1 MPGPLGA
8 FLAAASKAAQVIAK
22 NKKARES
29 LTKPV
34 GQFLSRRAKLAT
46 GAKELKKEGLK
57 SSKFSQKGPSP
68 ARKAARKNFAAG
80 AVLGAGT
87 GELAR
92 RTAEARERARIEKFN
107 RDMEEQ
113 ERKRRKEKITK
124 PRKRKEILS

>member
-1 MPGPLGA
+1 MPGPLVG
-8 FLAAASKAAQVIAK
+8 LAARLAARVLAK
-22 NKKARES
+22 NKKAREALIKAKPKS
-29 LTKPV
+29 L
-34 GQFLSRRAKLAT
+34 
-46 GAKELKKEGLK
+46 
-57 SSKFSQKGPSP
+57 QKGPSP